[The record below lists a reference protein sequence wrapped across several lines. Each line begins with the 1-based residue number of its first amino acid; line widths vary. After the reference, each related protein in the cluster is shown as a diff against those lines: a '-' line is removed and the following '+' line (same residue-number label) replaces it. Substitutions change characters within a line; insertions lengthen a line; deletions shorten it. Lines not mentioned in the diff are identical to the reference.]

1 MSAQET
7 LAWEAEHRKRA
18 AYAAFAA
25 AGLTLIGD
33 IVTGLSRAIGRH
45 DDRALTLVDT
55 LRRAAEGQPI
65 PPGRLSAQAMDLGHN
80 VPGEIAGVVLFCLGT
95 LLLYPV
101 IAFLF
106 RATRARRPQL
116 PQLALILGAAG
127 TVAYAVGRTVAE
139 VAQFL
144 RARDFVHAADQTNS
158 AANAALS
165 SSATLVGQLFWEVG
179 GLALAFGFVMI
190 ALNAMKVGLLTRFM
204 GVLGAIVG
212 ATFVL
217 QLDQPGILR
226 MFWLGALGLVLLG
239 RWPGGIPP
247 AWATGE
253 AEPWPTKQQLR
264 EQRDAARGD
273 GGDGDAKA
281 ARTPAPMPPKPRRPE
296 PAEPSSSAKRKRKRR
311 S

>member
-18 AYAAFAA
+18 AYAALGA
-25 AGLTLIGD
+25 AGLTLLGD
-33 IVTGLSRAIGRH
+33 ILTGLSRAIGRH
-45 DDRALTLVDT
+45 DDRALTLIDT
-55 LRRAAEGQPI
+55 LRRAAEGQSI

-80 VPGEIAGVVLFCLGT
+80 VAGEIAGVVLFCLGT

-106 RATRARRPQL
+106 RATRARRPRL
-116 PQLALILGAAG
+116 PQIALILGAAG

-190 ALNAMKVGLLTRFM
+190 SLNAMKVGLLTRFM
-204 GVLGAIVG
+204 GVLGVIVG

-226 MFWLGALGLVLLG
+226 MFWLGALALVLLG
-239 RWPGGIPP
+239 RWPGGTPP

-253 AEPWPTKQQLR
+253 AEPWPTQQQLR
-264 EQRDAARGD
+264 EQRAAARGG
-273 GGDGDAKA
+273 GGDAEA
-281 ARTPAPMPPKPRRPE
+281 ARTLPPMPPKPRRPE